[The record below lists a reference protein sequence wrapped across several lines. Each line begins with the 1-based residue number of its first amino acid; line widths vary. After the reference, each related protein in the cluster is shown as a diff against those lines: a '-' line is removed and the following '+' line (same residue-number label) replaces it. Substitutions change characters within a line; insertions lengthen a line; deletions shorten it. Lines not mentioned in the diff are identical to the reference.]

1 MSKQGPNTSA
11 AVMQQRHEPH
21 DSLDD
26 FPTPPWA
33 TRAVLEII
41 KALVLPYGPPNGLEA
56 RSVCDPCANRGH
68 MARPL
73 AEAFGRVHTADV
85 HDYSLDP
92 RRAAWRGGYGP
103 GASVD
108 GSAGNWFCQ
117 DRVADFLFPDFET
130 ACMKAQGV
138 DWFFLNPPFRLALAF
153 ILKALE
159 IAKEGIAVFVRT
171 SFLEGQDR
179 YRDLFRDHP
188 PTVVAQ
194 FAERVILHKGVLRDP
209 AQEYW
214 DPKENKGEGGWKRPS
229 TATSYCW
236 LIWEKHRAR
245 QPFQWIAPCRLELE
259 RPGDYPVNPDER
271 RAMGGGEGRLI

>member
-1 MSKQGPNTSA
+1 MKSGPNTSA
-11 AVMQQRHEPH
+11 AVMQQRHEAH

-33 TRAVLEII
+33 TRAVLQII
-41 KALVLPYGPPNGLEA
+41 KALVLSSGPPDGLAA

-68 MARPL
+68 MARAL
-73 AEAFGRVHTADV
+73 AESFGRVHTSDV
-85 HDYSLDP
+85 HDYSLYP

-103 GASVD
+103 GAAVD

-130 ACMKAQGV
+130 DCMKTQGV
-138 DWFFLNPPFRLALAF
+138 DWFSLNPPFKLALEF

-159 IAKEGIAVFVRT
+159 IAQEGVAVFVR
-171 SFLEGQDR
+171 SAFLEGQDR
-179 YRDLFRDHP
+179 YRDLFRDNP

-194 FAERVILHKGVLRDP
+194 FVERVVLHKGLLRDP

-214 DPKENKGEGGWKRPS
+214 DPTLNSGEGDWKRPS
-229 TATSYCW
+229 TATAYCW
-236 LIWEKHRAR
+236 LLWIKDAEPR
-245 QPFQWIAPCRLELE
+245 PFQFIPPCRLQLE

-271 RAMGGGEGRLI
+271 RAMGGGEGSLL